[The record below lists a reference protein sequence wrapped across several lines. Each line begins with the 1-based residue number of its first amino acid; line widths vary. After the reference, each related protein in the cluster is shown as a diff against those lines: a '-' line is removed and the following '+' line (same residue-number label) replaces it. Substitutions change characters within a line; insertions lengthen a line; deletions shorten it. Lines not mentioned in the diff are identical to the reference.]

1 MEEAGRRA
9 AADPEILDPQEAARS
24 EERAEAELPL
34 FFRVIDTV
42 FKTLLVVLLV
52 VLVFAVGAN
61 VAGRYLFNFSLAWAD
76 ELSRFLFIWI
86 IFVGAALAF
95 FRGEH
100 ISVDFLVE
108 KLPERLALAV
118 GILKN
123 AIILVILVVILWGA
137 WQVIA
142 TSPGSS
148 ALLGVPLNWINVS
161 VPIAAALMLA
171 MCVYRTVLDVA
182 ALARGGRG

>member
-9 AADPEILDPQEAARS
+9 ATDPEALSPQEAARA

-34 FFRVIDTV
+34 LFRLLDVV
-42 FKTLLVVLLV
+42 FKSLLVVLLFI
-52 VLVFAVGAN
+52 LIFAVGAN

-86 IFVGAALAF
+86 IFIGAALAY

-100 ISVDFLVE
+100 ISVDYLVE
-108 KLPERLALAV
+108 RLPERVALAV

-123 AIILVILVVILWGA
+123 VIIFVILVVILWGA
-137 WQVIA
+137 WQVMSTA
-142 TSPGSS
+142 PGSS
-148 ALLGVPLNWINVS
+148 ALLGVPLNWINIS
-161 VPIAAALMLA
+161 IPIAAGLMIM
-171 MCVYRTVLDVA
+171 MCVYQTFLDIR
-182 ALARGGRG
+182 ALARGGG

>member
-1 MEEAGRRA
+1 MEEARRRA
-9 AADPEILDPQEAARS
+9 AADPEVLDPQEAARA

-34 FFRVIDTV
+34 FFRIIDV
-42 FKTLLVVLLV
+42 AFKTLLVVLLV
-52 VLVFAVGAN
+52 VLIFAVGAN

-86 IFVGAALAF
+86 IFIGAALAY

-118 GILKN
+118 AIFKN
-123 AIILVILVVILWGA
+123 LIIFVILIVILWGA

-161 VPIAAALMLA
+161 VPIAAGLMLT
-171 MCVYRTVLDVA
+171 MCAYQTVLDA
-182 ALARGGRG
+182 RALITGGR

>member
-1 MEEAGRRA
+1 MEEARRRT
-9 AADPEILDPQEAARS
+9 AADPEALSPEEAERA

-34 FFRVIDTV
+34 FFRVVDMV

-52 VLVFAVGAN
+52 VLIFAVGAN

-86 IFVGAALAF
+86 IFVGAALAY

-100 ISVDFLVE
+100 ISVDYLVE
-108 KLPERLALAV
+108 KLPNRVALAV
-118 GILKN
+118 SILKN
-123 AIILVILVVILWGA
+123 LIIFVILIVILRGA

-161 VPIAAALMLA
+161 VPIAAGLMLT
-171 MCVYRTVLDVA
+171 MCLYQT
-182 ALARGGRG
+182 ALEARALIAGRG